1 MTDSTI
7 HLYNTLS
14 GKKELFK
21 PIKIGRVGIYNCGP
35 TVYDSAHIGN
45 LRTFVM
51 DDIVRRVFEYN
62 DFEVTQVMNITDV
75 DDKTIRRA
83 TQEHKP
89 LKDLTMFYEKAFLD
103 DIHALNILTPNKL
116 LRATENIDGMISLIS
131 KLIEKGFAYKA
142 DDGVY
147 MSIEKVKGYGELAH
161 LKLATEKKSRIA
173 NDEYDKESPQDF
185 ALWKYEGKE
194 SKEQRAKLALD
205 SDRGSKNEEKKEI
218 ENRNEEVTSGAIP
231 RDRGSLRASTA
242 RVGEIFQQ
250 KNVRAPETLGSLSLD
265 NEVSWPA
272 PFGRGRPGWHIECS
286 VMAMKELGET
296 IDIHTGGTDLV
307 FPHHTNEIAQSESAT
322 GKPFVHYWL
331 HGGFM
336 NVQDEKMSKSKG
348 NFLKLADLEDNKI
361 SPLAFRYWLLT
372 AHYRSVVNFS
382 LEAVLA
388 AQNAFIRLA
397 EAFIGLK
404 SDKAGVIDGNFQEKF
419 RAVINDDLNM
429 PEAVALTWQLI
440 KDHHLSPADKRATLL
455 DFDRVFGLS
464 LSAVAKLDDSPTS
477 IESLPPDIF
486 ALSETRDEA
495 RKAKDWQKSDALRKE
510 IESRGY
516 EVKDTE
522 EGSVLKKK

>member
-1 MTDSTI
+1 MTNHEI
-7 HLYNTLS
+7 FLHNTLS
-14 GKKELFK
+14 NKKELFK
-21 PIKIGRVGIYNCGP
+21 PIKAGKVGIYNCGP

-51 DDIVRRVFEYN
+51 DDIIRRVFEYN
-62 DFEVTQVMNITDV
+62 DFKVTQVMNITDV
-75 DDKTIRRA
+75 DDKTIRRSK
-83 TQEHKP
+83 EEKKS
-89 LKDLTMFYEKAFLD
+89 LSDLTKHYEKVFLD
-103 DIHALNILTPNKL
+103 DIHALNILTPHKL
-116 LRATENIDGMISLIS
+116 LRATENIGGMISLIS
-131 KLIEKGFAYKA
+131 KLIEKGFAYIA

-161 LKLATEKKSRIA
+161 LKIAAEKKSRIA

-185 ALWKYEGKE
+185 ALWKFKVE
-194 SKEQRAKLALD
+194 SQYNALAHDTSPAATQDERRLFRHKRSDMRKSAPVVVGGAEQDK
-205 SDRGSKNEEKKEI
+205 
-218 ENRNEEVTSGAIP
+218 
-231 RDRGSLRASTA
+231 
-242 RVGEIFQQ
+242 
-250 KNVRAPETLGSLSLD
+250 
-265 NEVSWPA
+265 EVSWPA

-296 IDIHTGGTDLV
+296 IDIHTGGTDLI
-307 FPHHTNEIAQSESAT
+307 FPHHTNEMAQSESAT
-322 GKPFVHYWL
+322 GKPFVHNWL

-336 NVQDEKMSKSKG
+336 NVRDEKMAKSKG
-348 NFLKLADLEDNKI
+348 NFLKLADLEENKI

-397 EAFIGLK
+397 EAFIGFK

-419 RAVINDDLNM
+419 RTAINDDLNM
-429 PEAVALTWQLI
+429 PEAIALIWQLI

-455 DFDRVFGLS
+455 DFDQVFGLG
-464 LSAVAKLDDSPTS
+464 LSAVEKLDDSPAS

-495 RKAKDWQKSDALRKE
+495 RAAKNWQKSDALRKE

-516 EVKDTE
+516 EVKDMG
-522 EGSVLKKK
+522 EGSILKRK

>member
-1 MTDSTI
+1 MVFQAQKVAMI
-7 HLYNTLS
+7 NPEIFLHNTLS
-14 GKKELFK
+14 NKKELFK
-21 PIKIGRVGIYNCGP
+21 PIKAGRVGIYNCGP

-51 DDIVRRVFEYN
+51 DDIIRRVFEFN
-62 DFEVTQVMNITDV
+62 DYEVTQVMNITDV

-83 TQEHKP
+83 AQEKKT
-89 LKDLTMFYEKAFLD
+89 LSDLTKHYEKVFLD
-103 DIHALNILTPNKL
+103 DIHALNILTPSKL

-131 KLIEKGFAYKA
+131 KLLEKGFAYKA

-161 LKLATEKKSRIA
+161 LKLVAEKKSRIA

-185 ALWKYEGKE
+185 ALWKLESENEKEKTPPLREGNL
-194 SKEQRAKLALD
+194 SRRV
-205 SDRGSKNEEKKEI
+205 SEEGDEKVYRSEKAA
-218 ENRNEEVTSGAIP
+218 V
-231 RDRGSLRASTA
+231 
-242 RVGEIFQQ
+242 
-250 KNVRAPETLGSLSLD
+250 KD
-265 NEVSWPA
+265 NDISWPA
-272 PFGRGRPGWHIECS
+272 PFGCGRPGWHIECS

-296 IDIHTGGTDLV
+296 IDIHTGATDLI

-336 NVQDEKMSKSKG
+336 NVRDEKMSKSKN
-348 NFLKLADLEDNKI
+348 NFLKLADLEENKI

-372 AHYRSVVNFS
+372 AHYRSMVNFS

-397 EAFIGLK
+397 EAFIGFK

-419 RAVINDDLNM
+419 RTAINDDLNM

-455 DFDRVFGLS
+455 DFDRVFGLG
-464 LSAVAKLDDSPTS
+464 LLAVEKLDDSPAS

-495 RKAKDWQKSDALRKE
+495 RAAKDWQKSDALRKE

-522 EGSVLKKK
+522 EGSILKKK

>member
-1 MTDSTI
+1 MAI
-7 HLYNTLS
+7 EIFLHNTLS
-14 GKKELFK
+14 GKKDLFK
-21 PIKIGRVGIYNCGP
+21 PIKAGKVGIYNCGP

-62 DFEVTQVMNITDV
+62 DFKVTEVMNITDV
-75 DDKTIRRA
+75 DDKTIRRSK
-83 TQEHKP
+83 EENKP
-89 LKDLTMFYEKAFLD
+89 LSDLTKHYEKIFLD

-116 LRATENIDGMISLIS
+116 IRATENIGGMISLIS
-131 KLIEKGFAYKA
+131 KLLEKGFAYKA

-161 LKLATEKKSRIA
+161 LKLAALKKSRIA

-185 ALWKYEGKE
+185 ALWKF
-194 SKEQRAKLALD
+194 
-205 SDRGSKNEEKKEI
+205 EEEEI
-218 ENRNEEVTSGAIP
+218 
-231 RDRGSLRASTA
+231 
-242 RVGEIFQQ
+242 
-250 KNVRAPETLGSLSLD
+250 
-265 NEVSWPA
+265 SWPA

-296 IDIHTGGTDLV
+296 IDIHTGATDLI

-336 NVQDEKMSKSKG
+336 NVRDEKMSKSKN
-348 NFLKLADLEDNKI
+348 NFLKLADLEENKI

-397 EAFIGLK
+397 EAFIGFK

-419 RAVINDDLNM
+419 KTAINDDLNM

-455 DFDRVFGLS
+455 DFDRVFGLG
-464 LSAVAKLDDSPTS
+464 LSAVEKLDDSPAS

-495 RKAKDWQKSDALRKE
+495 RAAKDWQKSDALRKE

-516 EVKDTE
+516 EVKDTD
-522 EGSVLKKK
+522 EGSIIKKK

>member
-1 MTDSTI
+1 MAVEI
-7 HLYNTLS
+7 FLHNTLS

-21 PIKIGRVGIYNCGP
+21 PIKKGSVGIYNCGP

-51 DDIVRRVFEYN
+51 DDIIRRVFEFN
-62 DFEVTQVMNITDV
+62 DYEVTEVMNITDV

-83 TQEHKP
+83 AQEKKS
-89 LKDLTMFYEKAFLD
+89 LGDLTKHYEKVFLD
-103 DIHALNILTPNKL
+103 DIHALNILTPHKL

-131 KLIEKGFAYKA
+131 KLLEKGFAYKA

-161 LKLATEKKSRIA
+161 LKLAAEKKSRIA

-185 ALWKYEGKE
+185 ALWKFEKLENQSREAGTSFEGAPQ
-194 SKEQRAKLALD
+194 SLA
-205 SDRGSKNEEKKEI
+205 RGLSGFSAENTRTPRKIVPAGMHVQEHNEGNQEDI
-218 ENRNEEVTSGAIP
+218 
-231 RDRGSLRASTA
+231 
-242 RVGEIFQQ
+242 
-250 KNVRAPETLGSLSLD
+250 
-265 NEVSWPA
+265 SWPA

-296 IDIHTGGTDLV
+296 IDIHTGATDLI

-322 GKPFVHYWL
+322 GKSFVHYWL

-336 NVQDEKMSKSKG
+336 NVHDEKMSKSKN
-348 NFLKLADLEDNKI
+348 NFLKLADLEENKI

-372 AHYRSVVNFS
+372 AHYRSLVNFS

-397 EAFIGLK
+397 EAFIGFK
-404 SDKAGVIDGNFQEKF
+404 SDKAGVIDGNYQEKF
-419 RAVINDDLNM
+419 RAAINDDLNM

-440 KDHHLSPADKRATLL
+440 KDHHLSPADKRATML
-455 DFDRVFGLS
+455 DFDQVFGLG
-464 LSAVAKLDDSPTS
+464 LSAVEALDDSPTS

-486 ALSETRDEA
+486 ALGEARDEA
-495 RKAKDWQKSDALRKE
+495 RAAKDWQKSDALRKE

-522 EGSVLKKK
+522 DGSILKKR

>member
-1 MTDSTI
+1 MNDIFI
-7 HLYNTLS
+7 HNTLS

-21 PIKIGRVGIYNCGP
+21 PLKKGVVGIYNCGP

-83 TQEHKP
+83 TQEKKT
-89 LKDLTMFYEKAFLD
+89 LSDLTKHYEKVFLD

-147 MSIEKVKGYGELAH
+147 MSIETVKGYGELAH
-161 LKLATEKKSRIA
+161 LKLAVEKKSRIA

-185 ALWKYEGKE
+185 ALWKFQDLENKSMEAGTSFEGAPQSIASGL
-194 SKEQRAKLALD
+194 SKFSPENLRTPRKIVPAGM
-205 SDRGSKNEEKKEI
+205 RGNQEK
-218 ENRNEEVTSGAIP
+218 
-231 RDRGSLRASTA
+231 
-242 RVGEIFQQ
+242 
-250 KNVRAPETLGSLSLD
+250 
-265 NEVSWPA
+265 VSWLA

-296 IDIHTGGTDLV
+296 IDIHTGGTDLI

-322 GKPFVHYWL
+322 GKPFVHYWI

-336 NVQDEKMSKSKG
+336 NVRDEKMSKSKG
-348 NFLKLADLEDNKI
+348 NFLKLADLEENKI

-397 EAFIGLK
+397 EAFIGFK

-419 RAVINDDLNM
+419 KAAINDDLNM
-429 PEAVALTWQLI
+429 PEAIALTWQLI
-440 KDHHLSPADKRATLL
+440 KDHHLSPSDKRATLL
-455 DFDRVFGLS
+455 DFDRVFGLG
-464 LSAVAKLDDSPTS
+464 LSAVEALDDSPTS

-486 ALSETRDEA
+486 ALTEARDEA
-495 RKAKDWQKSDALRKE
+495 RKAKDWQKSDALRRE

-516 EVKDTE
+516 EVKDTG
-522 EGSVLKKK
+522 EGSILKRK